1 MKQERPKGEK
11 SKIHRKIQ
19 IDCELSGI
27 KKKLKNKKNLKNR
40 LKYKTRL
47 CKKWEKIIS
56 LTQAVNST

>member
-40 LKYKTRL
+40 LKYKTRP

>member
-27 KKKLKNKKNLKNR
+27 KKKLKNKKKF
-40 LKYKTRL
+40 
-47 CKKWEKIIS
+47 KKQTKI
-56 LTQAVNST
+56 